1 MEMFQQLAVVVSVL
15 GLLCAGLW
23 LLRRKGWAHTARRKD
38 GVNGPRLEVID
49 RLALTPNHS
58 LHLVRLA
65 DRTLLIGLSPSGCNL
80 LEAGLGSAGS
90 MSAAPAGAQER

>member
-1 MEMFQQLAVVVSVL
+1 MEMFQQLVVVASVL
-15 GLLCAGLW
+15 GLLCGGLW
-23 LLRRKGWAHTARRKD
+23 LLRRKGWASGVVRRGTRGD
-38 GVNGPRLEVID
+38 GPRLEVID

-80 LEAGLGSAGS
+80 LESAAGS
-90 MSAAPAGAQER
+90 PASIQER